1 MNTEKSLILL
11 RGLPGAGKTTLA
23 HLLSE
28 NKYPVFS
35 IDDYFIDTKS
45 GVYKFNF
52 AQNHL
57 AYKQCET
64 NTEDAMTKGVPKI
77 FIHNT
82 LTLDWEI
89 EPYFKLAQKYLYTV
103 FVATVENWH
112 NSKNDHAIS
121 EEQIKKMAEKYKV
134 KLV

>member
-35 IDDYFIDTKS
+35 IDDYFTDPKS
-45 GVYKFNF
+45 GEYKFDF

-57 AYKQCET
+57 AYKQCEA
-64 NTEDAMTKGVPKI
+64 NTEGAMVNCVSKI

-82 LTLDWEI
+82 FTLDWEI
-89 EPYFKLAQKYLYTV
+89 EPYFKLAQKYSYTV

-112 NSKNDHAIS
+112 NSKNDHGIS
-121 EEQIKKMAEKYKV
+121 EEQVKKMAEKYKV